1 MKPDW
6 DKLVAEFKGHATGVV
21 ADVDCTAGGKSLCE
35 KVGVNGYPS
44 IKYGDPNALEDYEGG
59 RDFAALQKFA
69 QENLKPVCSPTNID
83 LCDDEKKKQIEELMA
98 LSDEDLAKQI
108 KEKETEMDKAERKF
122 KKRVEKLQAKY
133 EEYNKEKDATIAE
146 IKAGG
151 LGLKKA
157 VKAAKKSKEEL

>member
-6 DKLVAEFKGHATGVV
+6 DKLMKNWNKGKKAANTLIG
-21 ADVDCTAGGKSLCE
+21 DVDCTTAGGKSLCE
-35 KVGVNGYPS
+35 KVGVNGYPT
-44 IKYGDPNALEDYEGG
+44 IKWGDPNALEDYEGG

-108 KEKETEMDKAERKF
+108 KDKELEMKKAESKF

-133 EEYNKEKDATIAE
+133 EEYNK
-146 IKAGG
+146 
-151 LGLKKA
+151 
-157 VKAAKKSKEEL
+157 